1 MNQHRAH
8 PDIYQLR
15 IVLRG
20 ISPLIWRRLLVRDDT
35 TLAQLHLMLQIL
47 FAWSN
52 EHLHHF
58 HIYGKDYGSN
68 DTDTRHVT
76 LRSFGLRQGERFQ
89 YVYNYYAHWQCDIR
103 LEATA
108 PWDPTRFYP
117 VCTGGQRPAP
127 PEHVQ
132 DTQTYLELLDEHR
145 YPSWDALRVLADAAQ
160 VVLDVPAHVSIREAI
175 SDLDAIRDAMD
186 RLEIYQQLQPSAF
199 QRRPLNAQL
208 RRQPWTGVQESCNSK
223 CRLSL

>member
-1 MNQHRAH
+1 MTSYALPMNQPQVY

-20 ISPLIWRRLLVRDDT
+20 ISPLIWRRLLVSSAT
-35 TLAQLHLMLQIL
+35 TLAQLHRMLQIL

-68 DTDTRHVT
+68 GADTRHV
-76 LRSFGLRQGERFQ
+76 LLGSFGLQQGERFQ
-89 YVYNYYAHWQCDIR
+89 YVYNYYAPWQCDIR
-103 LEATA
+103 LEAMR
-108 PWDPTRFYP
+108 PWEPKRLFP

-132 DTQTYLELLDEHR
+132 DAQTYLEMLDAHR
-145 YPSWDALRVLADAAQ
+145 YPSLDALRVLVDAAQ
-160 VVLDVPAHVSIREAI
+160 VLLDAPADVAIREAVG
-175 SDLDAIRDAMD
+175 DLEAM
-186 RLEIYQQLQPSAF
+186 EA
-199 QRRPLNAQL
+199 
-208 RRQPWTGVQESCNSK
+208 
-223 CRLSL
+223 